1 MATMY
6 GPDTIENPLI
16 KKIQARERSI
26 EQARKDRAAK
36 RAEKEVNKQSA
47 TSITGR
53 RPLGVDVESGDP
65 EKNKRRT

>member
-1 MATMY
+1 MY

-26 EQARKDRAAK
+26 EQARKERVAKRAAK
-36 RAEKEVNKQSA
+36 EGDKQSA

-53 RPLGVDVESGDP
+53 RRLGVDVEGGNP
-65 EKNKRRT
+65 EKNRS